1 MLGITTKTCVLETLR
16 TKLLCKRLGVCLL
29 VLIGVGCSSNSSQ
42 TLGSLKYEEDK
53 EKEIEF
59 EKLSHEQVRNEYKE
73 LIDLFEDKKL
83 KERIERRI
91 ADVYM
96 MEAVDVPSDDGESS
110 EYVEAIKAYRN
121 ILERY
126 PDSPDNAE
134 VFYQLAKAY
143 DLEGQ
148 QDEAMNMLTELVRRH
163 PTYKNIA
170 EAHFRKADIHFNWQQ
185 YNQAKVSYEAVTRL
199 TEGRLRINAH
209 YMLGWVYYK
218 ELNFGASVDAFAF
231 VMNSILTAEKTFE
244 TLDKAEKPLIEDS
257 INSISLALD
266 KLGGAEAI
274 SEFDSIH
281 GRPYVWRLYDHM
293 GDYYLE
299 KELYEQSAQTFRHY
313 VRNFPAAVH
322 APRMHEKLINAYID
336 GKFPRE
342 AMREKERYVAS
353 YGITSRYPGNEN
365 GIQKP
370 ILTLLKVYLDELALF
385 TYGEGQAYFK
395 EIGKEKKANKDRADK
410 TKLKK
415 FETKGIEAFTRS
427 AGFYGEFIDTF
438 PQDVRVDEMRFLK
451 AEAHYQARQY
461 LDAAADYELVAYQ
474 PVGKSANDKAAD
486 SGYAAIISYQNYI
499 DGLRPKK
506 HKKKIAEY
514 RAVAVESMLR
524 FSKAF
529 DSDKRSPSVLTN
541 AAEYL
546 FGLNQY
552 ERAIAVAEDLVSD
565 ESTDKT
571 LLKTAYGIMAHSQFK
586 LQRFDEAETSYVN
599 QRSYVKAES
608 QEYKDITERIAAAV
622 FKHAEVVEKEQ
633 GKLAAANQLLKL
645 KNLAPNSP
653 IRITAQYDAATL
665 FLGLS
670 EWSKAIVE
678 FKQLM
683 ALYPDHELA
692 PEFPR
697 KIALAYQ
704 KNEEWVQ
711 AADAYLYLYTNDADP
726 EIQREGLF
734 LAASMFEKA
743 GDYDAAL
750 KYFKR
755 YAYDYE
761 KPFDRRMEA
770 RYHMALNYETI
781 GEVGKQLY
789 WLRRIVQ
796 GDAQGGEDRS
806 ERSRW
811 LGAWA
816 NAKYGDYFAEEFR
829 KKRLRNLTKHLPK
842 KKEFYESATQR
853 YERAASYGFLE
864 FVTMSSYKIGGL
876 SESFAQDLRQAPSPK
891 GLSASDRVLYGEII
905 EDQAQPFDQLAMD
918 VYQANIDR
926 AWEGGFNEWIGKSFD
941 ALKRLNPQRFN
952 KEEVSASYGELI
964 R

>member
-1 MLGITTKTCVLETLR
+1 MNKFLRKIINVETAL
-16 TKLLCKRLGVCLL
+16 KRAGLSLFVLGV
-29 VLIGVGCSSNSSQ
+29 VGCSSGTTS
-42 TLGSLKYEEDK
+42 TLGSLKYEEEK

-59 EKLSHEQVRNEYKE
+59 EKLSHEEVRQEYKE

-96 MEAVDVPSDDGESS
+96 MEAVDVPSEEDETSQ
-110 EYVEAIKAYRN
+110 YVEAIKAYRN

-148 QDEAMNMLTELVRRH
+148 QKEAMKMLSELVRRH

-170 EAHFRKADIHFNWQQ
+170 EAHFRKADIHFNWQEYQ
-185 YNQAKVSYEAVTRL
+185 QAKTSYQMVTRL
-199 TEGRLRINAH
+199 TEGRLKINAH

-218 ELNFGASVDAFAF
+218 ELNFGPSVNAFAY
-231 VMNSILTAEKTFE
+231 VMNSILTEGKTFDV
-244 TLDKAEKPLIEDS
+244 LDKAEKPLVEDS
-257 INSISLALD
+257 IHSISLALD

-274 SEFDSIH
+274 SEFKSID
-281 GRPYVWRLYDHM
+281 GKPYVWRLYDYM

-313 VRNFPAAVH
+313 VLNFPKTVH
-322 APRMHEKLINAYID
+322 APRMHEKLINAYTD

-342 AMREKERYVAS
+342 ALKEKGRYVAS
-353 YGITSRYPGNEN
+353 YGITSDYPGNEN
-365 GIQKP
+365 GISTE
-370 ILTLLKVYLDELALF
+370 ILDLLRVYIEELAVF
-385 TYGEGQAYFK
+385 NYGEGQTFFK
-395 EIGKEKKANKDRADK
+395 QIDKEKKARKDKVDK
-410 TKLKK
+410 DKLKK
-415 FETKGIEAFTRS
+415 FRTRGTDAYIRS
-427 AGFYGEFIDTF
+427 AGYYGEYIDTF
-438 PQDVRVDEMRFLK
+438 PQDKRVDEMRFLK
-451 AEAHYQARQY
+451 AEAHYQAKQY
-461 LDAAADYELVAYQ
+461 LEAAADYELVAYQ
-474 PVGKSANDKAAD
+474 PLGSSAEDKAAD
-486 SGYAAIISYQNYI
+486 SGYAAIISYQNHI

-506 HKKKIAEY
+506 DKKKIAEY

-524 FSKAF
+524 FSKNF
-529 DSDKRSPSVLTN
+529 DSDERSPSVLTN

-552 ERAIAVAEDLVSD
+552 ERAISVASDLVSD
-565 ESTDKT
+565 SSTDKA

-586 LQRFDEAETSYVN
+586 LERFAEAETSYVN
-599 QRSYVKAES
+599 QRNLVKADS
-608 QEYKDITERIAAAV
+608 QEYLDITERIAAAV
-622 FKHAEVVEKEQ
+622 FKNAEVLEQ
-633 GKLAAANQLLKL
+633 TEGKLAAADQLLKL
-645 KNLAPNSP
+645 KTLAPNSP

-665 FLGLS
+665 LLGI
-670 EWSKAIVE
+670 EAWSRAITE

-683 ALYPDHELA
+683 ALYPEHELA
-692 PEFPR
+692 EEFPR
-697 KIALAYQ
+697 KIAFALQ
-704 KNEEWVQ
+704 KSEEWEK
-711 AADAYLYLYTNDADP
+711 AADAYLYLYKNDLDP
-726 EIQREGLF
+726 EIKREGLF
-734 LAASMFEKA
+734 LAATMFEKA
-743 GDYDAAL
+743 GDYEAAL
-750 KYFKR
+750 TYFKR

-770 RYHMALNYETI
+770 RYHMALNYERI
-781 GEVGKQLY
+781 DEIGKQLY

-796 GDAQGGEDRS
+796 GDAKAGEERT

-816 NAKYGDYFAEEFR
+816 NAKYGDYYAEEFK

-842 KKEFYESATQR
+842 KKEFYENATSR

-864 FVTMSSYKIGGL
+864 FITMSSYKIGGL
-876 SESFAQDLRQAPSPK
+876 SERFGADLRKAPIPK
-891 GLSASDRVLYGEII
+891 GLSSSDQALYAEII
-905 EDQAQPFDQLAMD
+905 EDQAQPFDQLAID

-926 AWEGGFNEWIGKSFD
+926 AWEGSHDEWIEKSFT
-941 ALKRLNPQRFN
+941 ALRRLFPDRYN
-952 KEEVSASYGELI
+952 KEEVDASYGELI